1 MPVERRVRSHDGAVT
16 NSPDPG
22 RPGAARALLPV
33 LADLWSTGWAVDVDE
48 DFDPGAVHG
57 GPDECLPDA
66 FPDEHRVDEAEATFV
81 HDARGGLVHAV
92 ATVFDSA
99 AAGAEAWS
107 MLADPAFLDCFARS
121 VAGDVALSAPDEL
134 LGPVTTTERVDE
146 RVDERAAADE
156 PDAAVGAP
164 RTRHH
169 RAAFAGTDPL
179 GVRPVVL
186 TIAVTGGG
194 RGVVVLAGV
203 NRPGGHLDRG
213 WAALVAATEA
223 RVATRD

>member
-1 MPVERRVRSHDGAVT
+1 VT
-16 NSPDPG
+16 DSPDPG

-33 LADLWSTGWAVDVDE
+33 LADLWSTGWVVDVDE
-48 DFDPGAVHG
+48 DFDPDAVHG

-92 ATVFDSA
+92 ATVFDSEA
-99 AAGAEAWS
+99 AATEAWS

-121 VAGDVALSAPDEL
+121 VAGDVTLAAPDEL
-134 LGPVTTTERVDE
+134 LGPVTTAAGTDE
-146 RVDERAAADE
+146 RTDRHIGPAASVAAASS
-156 PDAAVGAP
+156 

-169 RAAFAGTDPL
+169 RAAFAGTDTL

-194 RGVVVLAGV
+194 RRVVVLAGV
-203 NRPGGHLDRG
+203 NRPGGQLDRG
-213 WAALVAATEA
+213 WSALVAATEA
-223 RVATRD
+223 RVAAPD